1 MNPKEIK
8 QHFGEDALNLLYEAI
23 LDRPTRD
30 LADWILSMY
39 TEQQIGEW
47 VVQLKQ
53 DEMGE

>member
-1 MNPKEIK
+1 MNPEEIK
-8 QHFGEDALNLLYEAI
+8 QHFGEDALELIYEVLLDTSA
-23 LDRPTRD
+23 RD

-47 VVQLKQ
+47 VMQLRQ

>member
-1 MNPKEIK
+1 VNPEEIK
-8 QHFGEDALNLLYEAI
+8 QHFGEDALELIYEVLLDTSA
-23 LDRPTRD
+23 RD

-47 VVQLKQ
+47 VMQLRQ

>member
-1 MNPKEIK
+1 VNPKEIK
-8 QHFGEDALNLLYEAI
+8 QHFGEDALSLLYEAI

-53 DEMGE
+53 DEMGG